1 MQTIIRW
8 SWGVAAGV
16 TLAGL
21 AGCGGGGA
29 PTQQTVSFT
38 AAQQAT
44 QPVTVEGIPETAS
57 LQKQTGKPTS
67 FTLREE
73 TSANT
78 MRVVAPLEVTVPA
91 NFTSASYVVVT
102 GTYDP
107 AQRAFVATDVQTR
120 VPTREQQPRG

>member
-1 MQTIIRW
+1 MQTVIRW
-8 SWGVAAGV
+8 SLGVAAAGM
-16 TLAGL
+16 LAAA

-29 PTQQTVSFT
+29 PSQKTVSFAT
-38 AAQQAT
+38 AQQAT
-44 QPVTVEGIPETAS
+44 QPVTLEGIPEVAS

-78 MRVVAPLEVTVPA
+78 MRIVAPEGVTVPA
-91 NFTSASYVVVT
+91 NFTSATYVVVT
-102 GTYDP
+102 GTYDA
-107 AQRAFVATDVQTR
+107 AQRAFVATNVETR

>member
-1 MQTIIRW
+1 MQTVLQ
-8 SWGVAAGV
+8 WGGRLATAGIV
-16 TLAGL
+16 AGL
-21 AGCGGGGA
+21 AGCGGGGTPA
-29 PTQQTVSFT
+29 QQAVSF
-38 AAQQAT
+38 ANAQLAT

-67 FTLREE
+67 FTIREE

-78 MRVVAPLEVTVPA
+78 MRVIAAPEVTVPA
-91 NFTSASYVVVT
+91 NFTSATYVVVT
-102 GTYDP
+102 GTYDA

>member
-1 MQTIIRW
+1 MQTVIRW
-8 SWGVAAGV
+8 AWGAATAVALAGV
-16 TLAGL
+16 

-29 PTQQTVSFT
+29 PAQEKISF
-38 AAQQAT
+38 ANAQQAT
-44 QPVTVEGIPETAS
+44 QPVTVEGIPDTAS

-67 FTLREE
+67 FNLREE

-78 MRVVAPLEVTVPA
+78 MRVIAPPEVTVPA

-102 GTYDP
+102 GLYD
-107 AQRAFVATDVQTR
+107 ASQRAFVATSVETR